1 MGTSHTHVLF
11 EWEYLGFVLEV
22 VYGCGVCAACCNSEC
37 HVFCGLEFLSVC
49 FCDVWVPGWMGVGE
63 DWADELFVDLCD
75 VFLGVTIRGGC
86 KSSEDVQAGLCL
98 SFDLVNAMAK
108 TRLNVL
114 RALTTTFY
122 GHSKENITQVYKQ
135 FIRSVL
141 TYAHPAWHPDI
152 AETHTKKLQTT

>member
-22 VYGCGVCAACCNSEC
+22 VYGCGVCAACCNSKC

-98 SFDLVNAMAK
+98 SVDMVSMLPERHSSV
-108 TRLNVL
+108 V
-114 RALTTTFY
+114 
-122 GHSKENITQVYKQ
+122 GHSKDGGCWGVRDRTIVESDYWL
-135 FIRSVL
+135 SVVF
-141 TYAHPAWHPDI
+141 AVPGCD
-152 AETHTKKLQTT
+152 